1 MRKNLDYG
9 LLHAMTAFLRV
20 VDAGSFTAASEHMGL
35 TTAQVSRLVSEL
47 ENRLQ
52 TKLLQ
57 RTTRRLSV
65 TSTGERY
72 ANQCR
77 TILELVTQAEDE
89 ASGARI
95 QPTGRLRVLCMASFG
110 DRYVVPLVAKY
121 CAMYPA
127 VTVEYSA
134 SQYVPD
140 LLAEGVDVS
149 VYLSRKLPDSSMV
162 AQQLGVIH
170 GVLCAAPAYLERHGS
185 PRTPEDLARHAC
197 LRLVNPSTTPHWEL
211 TDGKASCS
219 IEPEGPLVGD
229 HPEAVLYSACR
240 GQGIALLPGF
250 AVFDPLRSG
259 ELVHVLP
266 RWRSPDVGV
275 YVLMPSR
282 KFLEA
287 KTHAWIE
294 LLKADLPAA
303 MARDVIQV
311 SAARQSGRRR
321 DAASSTSRRPSDR

>member
-9 LLHAMTAFLRV
+9 LLHAMTAFVRV
-20 VDAGSFTAASEHMGL
+20 VDAGSFTAAAEQMEL

-52 TKLLQ
+52 AKLLQ
-57 RTTRRLSV
+57 RTTRRMAM
-65 TSTGERY
+65 TSAGERY

-77 TILELVTQAEDE
+77 TILELVTEAEGE
-89 ASGARI
+89 VSGARI
-95 QPTGRLRVLCMASFG
+95 QPSGRLRLLCMASFG
-110 DRYVVPLVAKY
+110 DHYVVPLVAKY
-121 CAMYPA
+121 CAMYPT

-149 VYLSRKLPDSSMV
+149 VYLTQRLPDSSVV
-162 AQQLGVIH
+162 AQRLGAIH
-170 GVLCAAPAYLERHGS
+170 GVLCAAPAYLWRRGS
-185 PRTPEDLARHAC
+185 PKTVADLADHAC
-197 LRLVNPSTTPHWEL
+197 LRLVNASTTPDWEL
-211 TDGKASCS
+211 SDGKTSLS
-219 IEPEGPLVGD
+219 FEPAGPLIGD
-229 HPEAVLYSACR
+229 HPEAVVHAASSGL
-240 GQGIALLPGF
+240 GIALLPAF
-250 AVFDPLRSG
+250 AVLDKIRGG

-287 KTHAWIE
+287 KTRAWIE
-294 LLKADLPAA
+294 LLKAELPAA
-303 MARDVIQV
+303 L
-311 SAARQSGRRR
+311 QS
-321 DAASSTSRRPSDR
+321 DAEQLQGNEKAKSRRARATGKSR

>member
-9 LLHAMTAFLRV
+9 LLHAMTAFVRV
-20 VDAGSFTAASEHMGL
+20 VDAGSFTAAAEQMEL

-52 TKLLQ
+52 AKLLQ
-57 RTTRRLSV
+57 RTTRRMSV
-65 TSTGERY
+65 TSAGERY

-77 TILELVTQAEDE
+77 TILELVTEAEGE
-89 ASGARI
+89 VSGARI
-95 QPTGRLRVLCMASFG
+95 QPTGRLRLLCMASFG

-127 VTVEYSA
+127 VAVEYSA

-149 VYLSRKLPDSSMV
+149 VYLTQSLPDSSVV
-162 AQQLGVIH
+162 AQRLGAIH
-170 GVLCAAPAYLERHGS
+170 GVLCAAPDYLRRHGS
-185 PRTPEDLARHAC
+185 PKTIPDLAGHVC
-197 LRLVNPSTTPHWEL
+197 LRLVNSSTTPQWEMS
-211 TDGKASCS
+211 DGRNTHS
-219 IEPEGPLVGD
+219 IQPSGPLVGD
-229 HPEAVLYSACR
+229 HPEAVVHAACC
-240 GQGIALLPGF
+240 GLGIALLPGF
-250 AVFDPLRSG
+250 AVLDKIRSG

-266 RWRSPDVGV
+266 QWRSPDVGV

-287 KTHAWIE
+287 KTRAWIE
-294 LLKADLPAA
+294 LLKAELPPALERDA
-303 MARDVIQV
+303 VQFNRDEKSKTRRARGV
-311 SAARQSGRRR
+311 SALR
-321 DAASSTSRRPSDR
+321 